1 MKVDRIRLVRI
12 AEATAVWLAMAAAF
26 IFVPLSGSPSGFLAF
41 VGLVLLV
48 VVGVA
53 VVSSLALERRLPSLW
68 PGDPYDGRAT
78 RVAMAVGVAAF
89 VALLGVWMLIGHG
102 ASTMW
107 IAYLGMSY
115 AMTIAG
121 ILTRRQLV

>member
-1 MKVDRIRLVRI
+1 MKVDRIRRARI

-26 IFVPLSGSPSGFLAF
+26 ILVPMPSSPAGFLAF

-48 VVGVA
+48 VGGVA

-68 PGDPYDGRAT
+68 PGDSYDGRAT

-89 VALLGVWMLIGHG
+89 VALLGVWMLIGHA

-107 IAYLGMSY
+107 IIYLGMGY

-121 ILTRRQLV
+121 TLTRRQLV

>member
-1 MKVDRIRLVRI
+1 
-12 AEATAVWLAMAAAF
+12 
-26 IFVPLSGSPSGFLAF
+26 
-41 VGLVLLV
+41 
-48 VVGVA
+48 
-53 VVSSLALERRLPSLW
+53 
-68 PGDPYDGRAT
+68 
-78 RVAMAVGVAAF
+78 VAAF

-121 ILTRRQLV
+121 ILARRQLV